1 MKQTDDPEWMTVA
14 EVARKSRVTQRTV
27 RNWIKHQLLKATK
40 HGGRVLIHRANYA
53 DFAGR

>member
-1 MKQTDDPEWMTVA
+1 MTVA